1 MRIINYR
8 YVMTT
13 YARHWEE
20 TEMHISRERRTI
32 PCGRRL
38 WTVKNK
44 RAKVNTEIFQ
54 QSLCFQ
60 LHIQTL
66 LLVRTISQLHQ
77 DHPCQKTS
85 GCAKDYLL
93 ACVTEVRTFDSN
105 KKQHTSSER
114 LKHSVNFASNS
125 LCFFLSRSESGKP
138 TWNIYMELSANT
150 IKVDNIN
157 DISDQNVFFAVRE
170 HFHCWRRKNRQQQ
183 IHMISNPYWRRYI

>member
-44 RAKVNTEIFQ
+44 RAKVNTESFQ

-138 TWNIYMELSANT
+138 TWNIYMKLSANT
-150 IKVDNIN
+150 IKTTLLIRMFSLLSENIFIAEEEKTDN
-157 DISDQNVFFAVRE
+157 S
-170 HFHCWRRKNRQQQ
+170 
-183 IHMISNPYWRRYI
+183 RYIWLAIPIEADTYN

>member
-138 TWNIYMELSANT
+138 TWNIYMKLSANT
-150 IKVDNIN
+150 IKTTLLIRMFSLLSENIFIAEEEKTDN
-157 DISDQNVFFAVRE
+157 S
-170 HFHCWRRKNRQQQ
+170 
-183 IHMISNPYWRRYI
+183 RYIWLAIPIDADTYN